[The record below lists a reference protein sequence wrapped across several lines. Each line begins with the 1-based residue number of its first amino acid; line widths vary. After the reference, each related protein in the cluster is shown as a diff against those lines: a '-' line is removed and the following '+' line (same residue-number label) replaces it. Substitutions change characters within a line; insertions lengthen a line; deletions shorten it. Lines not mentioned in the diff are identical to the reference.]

1 MDRRQR
7 KTRTSVFNAFIALLR
22 EKDYASITVQDIIDR
37 ADIGRATFYAHFK
50 TKDDLLKALC
60 NELFSHITESLK
72 QHDHDDDGNSD
83 VRSNIFLHLTI
94 HIMNNDDSM
103 LTLLSSENNEIFYS
117 NFKEDM
123 CGLVKGL
130 IDDGI
135 LMCRSGLPES
145 YLINHIASTF
155 VGTINWWI
163 DNGKEE
169 TPEQTMDY
177 FTKALEG
184 VAALRRN

>member
-7 KTRTSVFNAFIALLR
+7 KTRTSVFNAFIDLLE

-50 TKDDLLKALC
+50 TKDDLLRALC
-60 NELFSHITESLK
+60 NELFSHITEALNT
-72 QHDHDDDGNSD
+72 HHMETPDDK
-83 VRSNIFLHLTI
+83 VRANIFLHLTI
-94 HIMNNDDSM
+94 HIMHNDDSM
-103 LTLLSSENNEIFYS
+103 LTLLSSENNDIFYS

-123 CGLVKGL
+123 CGLVKEL

-145 YLINHIASTF
+145 YLINHVASTF
-155 VGTINWWI
+155 VETVNWWI
-163 DNGKEE
+163 ANGKKESAEE
-169 TPEQTMDY
+169 LMDY